1 MLQQQTKAATQ
12 PRTGSTFCHNLTKA
26 KHGDSSHPFSFWP
39 NGRRLRPPPPPCMVF
54 RVLLR
59 PAALPVFRAACRAVG
74 SSDPE
79 TSRNEPSGRPS
90 LVAGGGAG
98 SCVCGGGP
106 CGVVFFCEVR
116 GGTTMWDWGEVSR
129 VLAPKGCI
137 GQRYGEAA
145 RWDGSGFTCRSGM
158 GIRRRL
164 VGVFNPLEK
173 Y

>member
-98 SCVCGGGP
+98 SCVCGGGHVEWFFSAR
-106 CGVVFFCEVR
+106 CGTGRRCGTGEKFRGYWLQRGVLVSATVRLR
-116 GGTTMWDWGEVSR
+116 GGTD
-129 VLAPKGCI
+129 P
-137 GQRYGEAA
+137 
-145 RWDGSGFTCRSGM
+145 GS
-158 GIRRRL
+158 L
-164 VGVFNPLEK
+164 VGPGWG
-173 Y
+173 